1 MTMLKSLMTEIF
13 GVGPHPEETSGNLHD
28 LQWEKRVIVIFAD
41 PAGSKSERQLQ
52 AFKADKDALRQRDL
66 AIFTVDGNDVRPE
79 FGSDVVPQAHT
90 LRKELGCVPGTF
102 ALVLV
107 GKDGHVKSRFN
118 DVVDPDV
125 LFAEIDSMPMRQ
137 AETHR

>member
-1 MTMLKSLMTEIF
+1 MLKSLMTEIF

-28 LQWEKRVIVIFAD
+28 LQWEKRVLVIFAD
-41 PAGSKSERQLQ
+41 PAGFKSDTQLHVLMG
-52 AFKADKDALRQRDL
+52 DKDALRHRDL

-90 LRKELGCVPGTF
+90 LRKELACAPGTF

-107 GKDGHVKSRFN
+107 GKDGHVKSRFD

-137 AETHR
+137 AEIQR